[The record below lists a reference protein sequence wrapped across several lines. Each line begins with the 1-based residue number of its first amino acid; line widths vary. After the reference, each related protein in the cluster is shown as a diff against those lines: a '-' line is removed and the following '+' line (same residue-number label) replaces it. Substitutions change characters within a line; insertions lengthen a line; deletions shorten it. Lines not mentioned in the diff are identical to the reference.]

1 MRLPPLPG
9 IRIDTRS
16 NRQWSAALA
25 AVKSSGTNIR
35 RAVVLAF
42 GTNAG
47 VDEPELRETLK
58 LLGPDRM
65 IVLVNLHLN
74 MSRTAGDN
82 ALLQRVASQ
91 NPNVI
96 VADWNSAV
104 TADPSQL
111 QPDGIHPSM
120 TGQHLFAKTI
130 RAALATLSEKH
141 TGQKVTLKD
150 LPINSFCGGRGLL
163 RPLIAF
169 RMPIHNE
176 YLPASPLG
184 VRDLEAIL
192 RNAQ

>member
-1 MRLPPLPG
+1 MPTGDEIDMYGDSMAVGSVPALQYYFPG
-9 IRIDTRS
+9 IRIDARS

-150 LPINSFCGGRGLL
+150 LPI
-163 RPLIAF
+163 P
-169 RMPIHNE
+169 
-176 YLPASPLG
+176 
-184 VRDLEAIL
+184 
-192 RNAQ
+192 